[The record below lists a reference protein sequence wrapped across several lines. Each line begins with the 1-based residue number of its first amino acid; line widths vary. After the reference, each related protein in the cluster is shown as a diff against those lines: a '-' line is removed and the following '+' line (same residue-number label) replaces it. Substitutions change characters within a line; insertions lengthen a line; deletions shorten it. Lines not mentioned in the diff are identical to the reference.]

1 MLSDKNVDARGQKR
15 IPEQIEESK
24 RSPLFFYTRM
34 NYDKNVSALRQK
46 RILERNSVRPDL
58 TKSSMSTRVKRLSS

>member
-1 MLSDKNVDARGQKR
+1 MLS
-15 IPEQIEESK
+15 S
-24 RSPLFFYTRM
+24 FFYTRM

-46 RILERNSVRPDL
+46 CILGRNSVRPDL

>member
-1 MLSDKNVDARGQKR
+1 MLSDNARGQKR
-15 IPEQIEESK
+15 IPEQTEESK
-24 RSPLFFYTRM
+24 RSPHFFYTRM

-46 RILERNSVRPDL
+46 RILGRNSVRPDL

>member
-1 MLSDKNVDARGQKR
+1 MLS
-15 IPEQIEESK
+15 S
-24 RSPLFFYTRM
+24 FFYTRM

-46 RILERNSVRPDL
+46 RILGRNSVRPDL